1 MEGKKLRFRV
11 REEKNTFLTNTELKT
26 SKIRTRI
33 HRPIVQ
39 PKDSNEKIKMKERQ
53 TERKIET
60 V

>member
-33 HRPIVQ
+33 HRPTVQ